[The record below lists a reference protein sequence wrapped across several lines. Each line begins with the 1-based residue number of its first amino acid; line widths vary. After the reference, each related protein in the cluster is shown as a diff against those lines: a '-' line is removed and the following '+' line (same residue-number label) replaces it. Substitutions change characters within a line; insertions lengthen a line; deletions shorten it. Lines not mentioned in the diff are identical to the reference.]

1 MTDVDRCFR
10 GFACAGTDGH
20 ASMHARPSPRAYAEF
35 HSFICHLSSRKP
47 KSAKTKTEIHPLC
60 ILLQY
65 GLTKT
70 KINPFSWHLHGKC
83 QKGLTKTSIN
93 PLLLMRMSLTSHG
106 WRSRLKILEQAQIF
120 SACHTI
126 TLRASHQPQGDKPKI
141 NTMSIEVAITSLRLV
156 REPIERREVEA
167 DY

>member
-47 KSAKTKTEIHPLC
+47 QSAKTKTEIHPLC
-60 ILLQY
+60 FLFQY

-70 KINPFSWHLHGKC
+70 KLNPFSWHLHGKC
-83 QKGLTKTSIN
+83 QNGLTKTSIN
-93 PLLLMRMSLTSHG
+93 PLLLMRMSLRAIDGAAVWKSL
-106 WRSRLKILEQAQIF
+106 SE
-120 SACHTI
+120 
-126 TLRASHQPQGDKPKI
+126 LRFFQPATPSPYGLCI
-141 NTMSIEVAITSLRLV
+141 NRKAINRK
-156 REPIERREVEA
+156 
-167 DY
+167 